1 MGAIVPLAM
10 AWIGDVVPYERRQP
24 VLARFLIGHMLGIAA
39 STSAAGWLGTL
50 PVFAVAAAGLPV
62 LALEFRRRLAAHRLT

>member
-1 MGAIVPLAM
+1 MAPESRGAAVALFAFCLFTGQSAGVWLASH
-10 AWIGDVVPYERRQP
+10 AID
-24 VLARFLIGHMLGIAA
+24 A
-39 STSAAGWLGTL
+39 LGTL